1 MSIPER
7 YLARLQMVG
16 FLATISIFSL
26 SFEMAISQAS
36 TALNTINS
44 IPQPAKSDP
53 HLICDGSGELSG
65 QHPGWSDPASQ
76 QITVVPLGNSNFG
89 VYWCP
94 ATAPN
99 GIGQISYTVTSPLG
113 AITCETSQLSC
124 VMNGIF
130 KSSKLTLM
138 ATDETGTYSAKAIA
152 VANSGVPMPCVK
164 TLMRC
169 NPGPDARTFQTFG
182 NLAPEGV
189 GDCTFAAVANWEF
202 ITLGIRADPVGVV
215 NSFNSAGGANNLGL
229 TTDQVFNY
237 WSLFGIAGI
246 YAKDWTSVSTD
257 PIKLMKSIDDSEIGA
272 VIASL
277 NLSKNQNFAGT
288 SNPNSSYHWVVVD
301 GYTPQGP
308 LVVTW
313 GKALQMTWQQW
324 NWEVVSMWQI
334 NTFSSS

>member
-1 MSIPER
+1 MSIPKR
-7 YLARLQMVG
+7 YSARLQMVG
-16 FLATISIFSL
+16 LLAAMSVFSL

-202 ITLGIRADPVGVV
+202 ITLGIRADPVGV
-215 NSFNSAGGANNLGL
+215 
-229 TTDQVFNY
+229 
-237 WSLFGIAGI
+237 
-246 YAKDWTSVSTD
+246 
-257 PIKLMKSIDDSEIGA
+257 EIGRA
-272 VIASL
+272 HV
-277 NLSKNQNFAGT
+277 
-288 SNPNSSYHWVVVD
+288 
-301 GYTPQGP
+301 
-308 LVVTW
+308 
-313 GKALQMTWQQW
+313 
-324 NWEVVSMWQI
+324 
-334 NTFSSS
+334 